1 MARIVGR
8 YDRDVASAVV
18 AQLPLDARRV
28 VVRGTSGS
36 GKTAMAQCI
45 AATLRIT
52 HVELDAVFH
61 QADWTPLSDEAFA
74 ARVASV
80 AEQEAWVVCGNYRLV
95 ADLLM
100 ARADTV
106 ILFDLPRRIV
116 MTRIV
121 RRTLRRVV
129 KRQELWNGNRER
141 WRNLFSLDPEESVIA
156 WAWTTHAERHERIA
170 EFLARPP
177 RADLRLVHVATRA
190 DERLVYDGLLDPV
203 HVA

>member
-1 MARIVGR
+1 
-8 YDRDVASAVV
+8 
-18 AQLPLDARRV
+18 
-28 VVRGTSGS
+28 
-36 GKTAMAQCI
+36 MAQRI
-45 AATLRIT
+45 AATLRIN

-61 QADWTPLSDEAFA
+61 QPDWTPLSDEAFA

-129 KRQELWNGNRER
+129 G
-141 WRNLFSLDPEESVIA
+141 A
-156 WAWTTHAERHERIA
+156 WSSGTATASAGGTFAAWTQRSR
-170 EFLARPP
+170 
-177 RADLRLVHVATRA
+177 
-190 DERLVYDGLLDPV
+190 
-203 HVA
+203 